1 MIFVVTI
8 KRGLVFDL
16 MIEAESRLHLLQLLH
31 DAAKNHPEK
40 ATEIQAIR
48 QVPDLHS
55 GG

>member
-16 MIEAESRLHLLQLLH
+16 MISAESRAQVLQWIY
-31 DAAKNHPEK
+31 DASQNHPEK
-40 ATEIQAIR
+40 ATEIQAVR